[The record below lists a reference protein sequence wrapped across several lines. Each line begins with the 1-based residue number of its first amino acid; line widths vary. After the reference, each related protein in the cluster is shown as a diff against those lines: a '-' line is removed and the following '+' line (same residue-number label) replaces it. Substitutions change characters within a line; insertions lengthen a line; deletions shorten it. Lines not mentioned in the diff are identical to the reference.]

1 MHGGKQSGCGA
12 SSPSWP
18 FRSKTP
24 ARKAGMRAWCCH
36 ELTGDSW
43 DTACSDCL
51 WHLDG
56 HLSPQTLSKV
66 FSNSSDEDPGLTKHS
81 KAGLTWS
88 MRVIVLSCTMLDQ
101 DLGALTVGVCRHAAD
116 VAVFVWWLVLIW
128 KQLSVLI
135 FSPEQIF
142 LQAFLVCQMQIFL
155 RCLICVR

>member
-24 ARKAGMRAWCCH
+24 ARKAGMCVWCCH

-81 KAGLTWS
+81 KAGLT
-88 MRVIVLSCTMLDQ
+88 
-101 DLGALTVGVCRHAAD
+101 
-116 VAVFVWWLVLIW
+116 
-128 KQLSVLI
+128 
-135 FSPEQIF
+135 
-142 LQAFLVCQMQIFL
+142 
-155 RCLICVR
+155 